1 MKLLDRLNRRAGGR
15 EYRKWYLHLSNAD
28 VERLGWSRGQALNA
42 RISGKRLVVEPA
54 GPDDG

>member
-1 MKLLDRLNRRAGGR
+1 MRLLDRLNRRAGGR

-28 VERLGWSRGQALNA
+28 VERLGWSRGQVLNA

-54 GPDDG
+54 DSDGG